1 MPADGYLRRLV
12 GLVGR
17 SSVGWPVLVAHR
29 TQPYVPIDDG
39 RLMVILRE
47 TWQLAAGLICM
58 LIMIVNLN
66 LRLLKVF
73 RVRETQSLFTK

>member
-17 SSVGWPVLVAHR
+17 SSVGWPVLVAHL

-47 TWQLAAGLICM
+47 TWQLAAGLVVC
-58 LIMIVNLN
+58 
-66 LRLLKVF
+66 
-73 RVRETQSLFTK
+73 